1 MPLVGG
7 NGASALLGEK
17 PYAFTQCNYRT
28 AQSDTLTRH
37 MKKHTTKKMKILSFP
52 SLFFCFILIAH
63 LKVTIITIF

>member
-37 MKKHTTKKMKILSFP
+37 MKKHTTKK
-52 SLFFCFILIAH
+52 
-63 LKVTIITIF
+63 